1 MTKLRTDTLT
11 IRLEPELRRR
21 VEEVRLAMPY
31 KPNLTTMIERGLQLV
46 LAELELMTR
55 ESDGRER
62 FRVIQS
68 LANASKREAAE

>member
-1 MTKLRTDTLT
+1 MTKIRTESLT

-21 VEEVRLAMPY
+21 VDEARLAMPY

-46 LAELELMTR
+46 IAELELMTL
-55 ESDGRER
+55 EAEGRER